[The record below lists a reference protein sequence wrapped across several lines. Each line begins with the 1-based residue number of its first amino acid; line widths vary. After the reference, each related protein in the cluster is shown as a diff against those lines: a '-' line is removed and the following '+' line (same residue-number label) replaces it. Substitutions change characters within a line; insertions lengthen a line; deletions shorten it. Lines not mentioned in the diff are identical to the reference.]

1 MKENIALL
9 RWLDT
14 AVSGIRF
21 GPDQRAVRAELYA
34 HLEDRTADLLRIFPD
49 IDPEEAQ
56 NRALAGMGDPEEL
69 KKELARVHRPWLG
82 RLWMVS
88 RFVLGI
94 LAALAVVALCTPD
107 EASKNPLAGGYWGY
121 HHQRY
126 APPEDPRP
134 DRAELGG
141 YTFQVIEA
149 AYVDY
154 AEDLVSRHDEIVLV
168 LRVSSPRF
176 WERVDPT
183 GVYHALTVTVP
194 DGRRFP
200 MVREQTAPGEEPVV
214 TMEPARW
221 GIFFR
226 DFYICIDIEDWSPGD
241 RAVLDFEFPL
251 GGFTLSAGV
260 AEAVVWE

>member
-21 GPDQRAVRAELYA
+21 GPDRRAVRAELYA

-126 APPEDPRP
+126 APPEDPR
-134 DRAELGG
+134 RAAIPHGAG
-141 YTFQVIEA
+141 A
-149 AYVDY
+149 D
-154 AEDLVSRHDEIVLV
+154 
-168 LRVSSPRF
+168 
-176 WERVDPT
+176 
-183 GVYHALTVTVP
+183 
-194 DGRRFP
+194 
-200 MVREQTAPGEEPVV
+200 
-214 TMEPARW
+214 
-221 GIFFR
+221 
-226 DFYICIDIEDWSPGD
+226 
-241 RAVLDFEFPL
+241 
-251 GGFTLSAGV
+251 SAGRGTRGNHGTSPVGNLFSGLLHLYRHRGLV
-260 AEAVVWE
+260 ARRPGRAGF